1 MSVSPI
7 ELVHPLLL
15 GDGRLRVEDENA
27 SPVPGLSIS
36 LLLKKAE
43 TITHAFYA
51 LNRKWWENNRKLFWR
66 IFLKGWNI
74 YHSQL
79 FIDNRNRMIIGHFF
93 HFHFQ
98 KNYAERGRRKRI
110 FYQSHFLFLCLSPHL
125 NPLLSPWWYDQ
136 NATNLSY
143 SPRPRGPVSLW
154 MSQSVRTSK
163 LFTQPL
169 SAANESEY
177 LKY

>member
-15 GDGRLRVEDENA
+15 WDGRLRVEDENA

-79 FIDNRNRMIIGHFF
+79 FIDNRNRMIMGHFF
-93 HFHFQ
+93 ISLP
-98 KNYAERGRRKRI
+98 RKRTKKKNI
-110 FYQSHFLFLCLSPHL
+110 LSKPLPISLFVSP
-125 NPLLSPWWYDQ
+125 
-136 NATNLSY
+136 
-143 SPRPRGPVSLW
+143 
-154 MSQSVRTSK
+154 SQSPS
-163 LFTQPL
+163 L
-169 SAANESEY
+169 SLMIWSECDQSQ
-177 LKY
+177 LLPSAPGACLALNVSISEDK